1 MSGTDF
7 DRPDWSS
14 TSATMKSIAAGGARL
29 ARALLL
35 GLEKT
40 PAKLGK
46 KGLELLDIHNLWTT
60 ALILVF
66 WLAASVIGG
75 PLGVAVNGV
84 LIALALAAIPALA
97 VELGTEIRDG
107 LVLSWTATSD
117 EELGLAG
124 AYFAE
129 AFSTIGVEAFQ
140 LFVTHRVFVTLK
152 PTLLKR
158 FKVPVSLETEA
169 KAARTRIE
177 AKFKEAAEKE
187 RKGKLGELVKTAA
200 ELTAAGGVKPAAAYV
215 PTAEIALGAVATVGV
230 IATVI
235 VLSRGKK

>member
-1 MSGTDF
+1 MAGDDF
-7 DRPDWSS
+7 DKPDWSS
-14 TSATMKSIAAGGARL
+14 SGATMKTIAAGGARL

-75 PLGVAVNGV
+75 PLGIAVNGV
-84 LIALALAAIPALA
+84 LIALALASIPALA
-97 VELGTEIRDG
+97 VELGTEFRDG
-107 LVLSWTATSD
+107 LVLSWTASS
-117 EELGLAG
+117 EQELGFAG
-124 AYFAE
+124 TYFAE

-158 FKVPVSLETEA
+158 FKVPLSLETEA

-177 AKFKEAAEKE
+177 AKLTAAAEKE
-187 RKGKLGELVKTAA
+187 RKGKLSELVKTAA
-200 ELTAAGGVKPAAAYV
+200 ELTAAGGVKPAADYV
-215 PTAEIALGAVATVGV
+215 PTAEIALGAVAAIGV
-230 IATVI
+230 VATVV